1 MKDNISLVGAAA
13 GGFMLSIAVA
23 GILRTAPVTSPQ
35 AQPSLTST
43 QVAQLHIKPVA
54 FDEDVNY
61 NLSQMS
67 PTEN

>member
-23 GILRTAPVTSPQ
+23 GILRAAPVTSPQ

-43 QVAQLHIKPVA
+43 QVAQLHIKPGHP
-54 FDEDVNY
+54 DEEVNY
-61 NLSQMS
+61 NLSQMLS
-67 PTEN
+67 AEN